1 MSAREAKP
9 VAPVI
14 PVTERGRAT
23 RRALLDA
30 AEAVFE
36 EYTYDRAAVSEI
48 TRRAGVA
55 QGTFYVY
62 FPDKEA
68 AFIELVRDLNHDL
81 RRTIAEAVE
90 GLSDRLEME
99 RVGLRVFFDYITEH
113 RALYKLV
120 REAEFVDEDVHRW
133 HYRTLRAG
141 YARGLKAAMDDGQ
154 ISDDIEPETLSIV
167 LMGIAEFLGAWAVMQ
182 HQPPSDVV
190 FDQIMIFIRRGM
202 GYCAPEDHDA

>member
-1 MSAREAKP
+1 MSAREVKP
-9 VAPVI
+9 AA

-23 RRALLDA
+23 RKALLEA

-68 AFIELVRDLNHDL
+68 AFTELVRDLNHDL

-90 GLSDRLEME
+90 ERSDRLEME

-120 REAEFVDEDVHRW
+120 REAEFVDEAVHRW

-141 YARGLKAAMDDGQ
+141 YARGLRTAMDDGQ
-154 ISDDIEPETLSIV
+154 ISDDIEPEILSII
-167 LMGIAEFLGAWAVMQ
+167 LMGIAEFLGAWSVMQ
-182 HQPPSDVV
+182 RQAPSDEV
-190 FDQIMIFIRRGM
+190 FDQVMTFIQRGM
-202 GYCAPEDHDA
+202 GYRELEDRDA

>member
-1 MSAREAKP
+1 MSAREVKP
-9 VAPVI
+9 VAPVT

-36 EYTYDRAAVSEI
+36 EFTYDRAAVSEI

-68 AFIELVRDLNHDL
+68 AFVELVRDLNHDL

-90 GLSDRLEME
+90 GISDRLEME

-120 REAEFVDEDVHRW
+120 REAEFVDEEVHRW

-141 YARGLKAAMDDGQ
+141 YARGLRAAQAGGQ
-154 ISDDIEPETLSIV
+154 IAGDIEPETLSIV

-182 HQPPSDVV
+182 HQPPSDAV
-190 FDQIMIFIRRGM
+190 FEQVMTFIRRGM
-202 GYCAPEDHDA
+202 GYCEPEDRDA